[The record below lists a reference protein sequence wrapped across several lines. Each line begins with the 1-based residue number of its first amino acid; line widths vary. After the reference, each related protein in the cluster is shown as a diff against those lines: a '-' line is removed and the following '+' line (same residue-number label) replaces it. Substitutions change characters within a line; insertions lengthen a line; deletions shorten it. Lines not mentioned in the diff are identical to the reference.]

1 MIAPHYRV
9 NRNLMTE
16 RYTKNYHVLGI
27 QPGASWKELRR
38 AYKGLVNLWHPD
50 RFQQNSDQ
58 KKLAEEK
65 TKEIT
70 QSYKELAEYYKNFGV
85 LPIVQ
90 ETVQTIVDDAP
101 SSRVNQTSDT
111 MTTNDSDIDIETI
124 PASAKHR
131 YTLSTGRII
140 FGAALIGIAYFIW
153 QWAPEKYPEN
163 APSAETS
170 AVEATTTPEHRDFN
184 PAAPTE
190 KSFTLG
196 TPLGEVYAI
205 QGIPTKTEKDIW
217 YYGNSKIYF
226 SKGRVARWEESPDHP
241 LRAKVSDSDDKPV
254 VKFFSTGSSREEVL
268 AAQGAPDRD
277 VGNVW
282 DYGVS
287 RVYFDKDRVSGWHNS
302 PLNPLKIRR

>member
-1 MIAPHYRV
+1 
-9 NRNLMTE
+9 MTE
-16 RYTKNYHVLGI
+16 RYAKNYHILGI

-38 AYKGLVNLWHPD
+38 AYKSLVNMWHPD
-50 RFQQNSDQ
+50 RFQQNSGQ

-70 QSYKELAEYYKNFGV
+70 QSYKELAEYYKTFGV
-85 LPIVQ
+85 LPIAQ
-90 ETVQTIVDDAP
+90 ETTQTITDDAH
-101 SSRVNQTSDT
+101 SARVNQTSDT
-111 MTTNDSDIDIETI
+111 IKTNDPDLGAQTA
-124 PASAKHR
+124 PASIKHR
-131 YTLSTGRII
+131 YTLSTSRII
-140 FGAALIGIAYFIW
+140 FGAVLIGAAYFIW
-153 QWAPEKYPEN
+153 QWVPEKYPESTP
-163 APSAETS
+163 APENHI
-170 AVEATTTPEHRDFN
+170 VEADANSEHRDFN
-184 PAAPTE
+184 PLAVPAE

-254 VKFFSTGSSREEVL
+254 MKFFSTGSSKEEVL

-287 RVYFDKDRVSGWHNS
+287 RVYFDKDHVSGWHNS